1 MGLFKSKNQKL
12 LEEAFKKSGVT
23 AKKGMFTC
31 KKCGTRQTLTYF
43 GPYDTWTCPKCKTRN
58 YCS

>member
-12 LEEAFKKSGVT
+12 LKEVIKETGVT
-23 AKKGMFTC
+23 ARKGMFTC
-31 KKCGTRQTLTYF
+31 KKCGRRQTVTYF
-43 GPYDTWTCPKCKTRN
+43 GPNDTWTCSQCKTRN